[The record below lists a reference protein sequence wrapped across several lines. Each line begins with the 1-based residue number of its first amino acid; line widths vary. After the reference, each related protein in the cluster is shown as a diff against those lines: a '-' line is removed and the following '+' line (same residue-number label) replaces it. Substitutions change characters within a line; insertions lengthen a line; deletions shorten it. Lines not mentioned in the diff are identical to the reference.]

1 MKHNIR
7 VTFGTI
13 GKQECSFTMN
23 EGAQFNSLKCFC
35 KRLALDKLNALVA
48 CEIPQENFN
57 QPQKMFYGMFKKKK
71 RKIKENRRSSIYLK
85 EPLKWPT
92 STQ

>member
-35 KRLALDKLNALVA
+35 KRLALDKLHALVA
-48 CEIPQENFN
+48 CQIPQKNFN
-57 QPQKMFYGMFKKKK
+57 QSQKMFYGTLKRKKK
-71 RKIKENRRSSIYLK
+71 RKEKKTDAAAYI
-85 EPLKWPT
+85 
-92 STQ
+92 